1 MNGVLPDEKDWFVLT
16 EQKNPNTL
24 NIDQLDTA
32 EIAARINA
40 EDRAVAEVVAAAMPQ
55 IVTAIDAIYERMSA
69 GGRLFYVGAGTSGR
83 LGILDAVELVPTFS
97 SPPELV
103 QGILAGGV
111 PAFTQSIEGVE
122 DDGDAGAAELAARG
136 LTAADAVVGIA
147 ASGRTPFVVGALN
160 YARSVGARTI
170 AIACNQPAAVL
181 DAAEI
186 AIPLITGAEVI
197 AGSTRMKAGT
207 AQKMTLNL
215 ISTAVM
221 IKLGKV
227 YGNLMVDVQ
236 VKNDKLRDRA
246 RRIISEI
253 GGVDMDRAAV
263 LLTQANNEV
272 KTAIVMARRG
282 VGADEARARLKAA
295 GGILR
300 RVID

>member
-1 MNGVLPDEKDWFVLT
+1 VLT
-16 EQKNPNTL
+16 EQKNQNTM
-24 NIDQLDTA
+24 NIDQLSTA

-40 EDRAVAEVVAAAMPQ
+40 EDRTVADAVARAMPH
-55 IVTAIDAIYERMSA
+55 IVAAIDAIYERMNT

-83 LGILDAVELVPTFS
+83 LGILDAVECVPTFS
-97 SPPELV
+97 TPPELV
-103 QGILAGGV
+103 QGVMAGGI
-111 PAFTQSIEGVE
+111 PALVNSVEGVE
-122 DDGDAGAAELAARG
+122 DDPEAGANELKSRG
-136 LTAADAVVGIA
+136 LTGGDVVMGIA
-147 ASGRTPFVVGALN
+147 ASGRTPFVIGALN

-170 AIACNQPAAVL
+170 AIACNDPAPVL

-207 AQKMTLNL
+207 AQKMTINL

-236 VKNDKLRDRA
+236 VKNEKLRDRA
-246 RRIISEI
+246 RRIVAEI
-253 GGVDMDRAAV
+253 GNVDMERSTV
-263 LLTQANNEV
+263 LLNESRNEV

-282 VGADEARARLKAA
+282 VNADEARELLKAA
-295 GGILR
+295 GGVLR
-300 RVID
+300 RVIG

>member
-1 MNGVLPDEKDWFVLT
+1 VLT

-24 NIDQLDTA
+24 NIDQLSTA

-40 EDRAVAEVVAAAMPQ
+40 EDRTVADAVARAMPH
-55 IVTAIDAIYERMSA
+55 IVAAIDAIYERMNT

-83 LGILDAVELVPTFS
+83 LGILDAVECVPTFS
-97 SPPELV
+97 TPPELV
-103 QGILAGGV
+103 QGVMAGGI
-111 PAFTQSIEGVE
+111 PALVNSVEGVE
-122 DDGDAGAAELAARG
+122 DDPEAGANELKSRG
-136 LTAADAVVGIA
+136 LTGGDVVMGIA
-147 ASGRTPFVVGALN
+147 ASGRTPFVIGALN

-170 AIACNQPAAVL
+170 AIACNDPAPVL

-207 AQKMTLNL
+207 AQKMTINL

-236 VKNDKLRDRA
+236 VKNEKLRDRA
-246 RRIISEI
+246 RRIVAEI
-253 GGVDMDRAAV
+253 GNVDMEQSAV
-263 LLTQANNEV
+263 LLNESRNEV

-282 VGADEARARLKAA
+282 VNADEARELLKAA
-295 GGILR
+295 GGVLR

>member
-1 MNGVLPDEKDWFVLT
+1 MLT

-24 NIDQLDTA
+24 NIDQLSTA

-40 EDRAVAEVVAAAMPQ
+40 EDHTVADAVARAMPQ
-55 IVTAIDAIYERMSA
+55 IVAAIDAIYERMNT

-83 LGILDAVELVPTFS
+83 LGILDAVECVPTFS
-97 SPPELV
+97 TPPELV
-103 QGILAGGV
+103 QGIMAGGI
-111 PAFTQSIEGVE
+111 PALVNSVEGVE
-122 DDGDAGAAELAARG
+122 DDPEAGANELKSRG
-136 LTAADAVVGIA
+136 LTGGDVVMGIA
-147 ASGRTPFVVGALN
+147 ASGRTPFVIGALN

-170 AIACNQPAAVL
+170 AIACNDPAPVL

-207 AQKMTLNL
+207 AQKMTINL

-236 VKNDKLRDRA
+236 VKNEKLRDRA
-246 RRIISEI
+246 RRIVAEI
-253 GGVDMDRAAV
+253 GNVDMERSTV
-263 LLTQANNEV
+263 LLNESRNEV

-282 VGADEARARLKAA
+282 VNADEARELLKAA
-295 GGILR
+295 GGVLR
-300 RVID
+300 RVIG